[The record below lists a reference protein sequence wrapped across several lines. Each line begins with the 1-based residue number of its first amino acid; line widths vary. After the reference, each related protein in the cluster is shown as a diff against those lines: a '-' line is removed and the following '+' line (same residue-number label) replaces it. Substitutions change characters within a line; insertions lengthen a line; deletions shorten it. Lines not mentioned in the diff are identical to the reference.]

1 MFNLEDSDQFRYQLF
16 YSGKLKPNVKYSVL
30 LKLRK
35 GDIYY
40 MIADRQESFIFN
52 SYDDNSFIELYT
64 FIRDRLQI
72 TFENYESELNF
83 ECDSVL
89 LDFSPVIINN
99 NLKLSNLNEARGILS
114 DSSFKTA
121 RVGFNYF
128 GPNLFEINGIPLDIK
143 LSDGILNINGLSN
156 DFDKFKEK
164 FLLNYK
170 SDTTVQ
176 EGDGDN
182 KHYHIND
189 NSKFY
194 LINHQ
199 NRQFIIIVDIINN
212 NKVFKRCFNKFGDL
226 ITEAT
231 DTLLP
236 NNNLRRESG
245 NFTTI
250 LNNNE
255 IIFSERKINF
265 NSIKSDF
272 KLSEDTGLPNTNIGV
287 MDLET
292 YEVDGIAKCYAI
304 GFYSSIDENTK
315 TFYINKDLDSVELI
329 NRCFEEIL
337 RPKYKDTIFY
347 VHNLGRFDAPFILKS
362 LTLFNKTNEGMD
374 NPYRIESIN
383 RDANILKLI
392 IKRKFD
398 NKIRT
403 VKIQDSAAILPRS
416 LRDLCNDYK
425 VDTVKS
431 YFPYDFTT
439 KNTLFYVGQTP
450 DIHYYNDIKIEDY
463 MNLYKDLLSL
473 YQVLVKVNKSIHF
486 LFNMQMTDSLT
497 VSGLAMIIFLTKY
510 YNPNDKAIPLITHK
524 SIFDDIHKSY
534 YGGRVEVYNPTNI
547 DNKTLYYYDVN
558 SLYPYASLNTMPG
571 INCTYIE
578 CINHEIDI
586 KDLFGFFYCKIKSN
600 SNYLGLLPV
609 RTKTN
614 LIFPKGE

>member
-347 VHNLGRFDAPFILKS
+347 IHNLGRFDAPFILKS
-362 LTLFNKTNEGMD
+362 LTLYNKTDQGSK
-374 NPYRIESIN
+374 NPYILNSIN
-383 RDANILKLI
+383 RDANILKLTV
-392 IKRKFD
+392 KRKFD
-398 NKIRT
+398 NKVRT
-403 VKIQDSAAILPRS
+403 VKIQDSAAILPRN
-416 LRDLCNDYK
+416 LRDLCKDYNVEIIK
-425 VDTVKS
+425 G

-439 KNTLFYVGQTP
+439 KDTLFYIGKTP
-450 DIHYYNDIKIEDY
+450 DINYYNEIEIKDY
-463 MNLYKDLLSL
+463 MDLYK
-473 YQVLVKVNKSIHF
+473 
-486 LFNMQMTDSLT
+486 
-497 VSGLAMIIFLTKY
+497 
-510 YNPNDKAIPLITHK
+510 
-524 SIFDDIHKSY
+524 
-534 YGGRVEVYNPTNI
+534 EV
-547 DNKTLYYYDVN
+547 
-558 SLYPYASLNTMPG
+558 
-571 INCTYIE
+571 
-578 CINHEIDI
+578 
-586 KDLFGFFYCKIKSN
+586 
-600 SNYLGLLPV
+600 
-609 RTKTN
+609 
-614 LIFPKGE
+614 